1 MLIGLAGCGK
11 TQLAKGIL
19 RSIVKEYPDNYNYQL
34 INFSYYTDS
43 TYLQVQLEQFL
54 KKIAGKQYGPPGK
67 QKLIYFIDD
76 LNMPQ
81 LDPYDT
87 QSAIALLRQHADYEH
102 WYDVG
107 KLTLKDIVNTQT
119 LAALNPS
126 AGSFHVNP
134 RYMRHFWTVS
144 IPFPDNESLSL
155 IYSTFFSGH
164 LKRFKPTLQEL
175 APLIIRS
182 ALALHQNVISSFR
195 KTAINFH
202 YEFNLRHL
210 SNIFQ
215 GMLLSD
221 PLKFAEPEKMVKLW
235 IHESERTYGDRL
247 VSPDHLA
254 KYNNLMFELI
264 KKSFSRYS
272 LNRYFSNNPENL
284 IFSNFSSGM
293 NGQDRLYDIMPNEKL
308 FPYID
313 EGLTVYNDNNPVMNL
328 VLFEDAMK
336 HVCRI
341 TRIVMPSSGHALLVG
356 VGGSGKQSLSR
367 LAASMM
373 YMTTFQITISS
384 TYSINDLKSDL
395 QTLYQKTGVKE
406 DDILFLFTEGQIT
419 NERFLVYI
427 NDLLASGEIAELY
440 TSDEKEEIINAV
452 RGKVKS
458 EGKIDSRDN
467 TNCWNWYIDKVKQK
481 LHMSICFSPVG

>member
-1 MLIGLAGCGK
+1 
-11 TQLAKGIL
+11 
-19 RSIVKEYPDNYNYQL
+19 
-34 INFSYYTDS
+34 
-43 TYLQVQLEQFL
+43 
-54 KKIAGKQYGPPGK
+54 
-67 QKLIYFIDD
+67 
-76 LNMPQ
+76 MPQ

-87 QSAIALLRQHADYEH
+87 QSAISLLRQHADYEH
-102 WYDVG
+102 WYDVS

-126 AGSFHVNP
+126 AGSFFVDP

-215 GMLLSD
+215 GILLSD
-221 PLKFAEPEKMVKLW
+221 PLKFIEPEKMVKLW

-272 LNRYFSNNPENL
+272 LNRYFSNN
-284 IFSNFSSGM
+284 S
-293 NGQDRLYDIMPNEKL
+293 
-308 FPYID
+308 
-313 EGLTVYNDNNPVMNL
+313 
-328 VLFEDAMK
+328 
-336 HVCRI
+336 
-341 TRIVMPSSGHALLVG
+341 
-356 VGGSGKQSLSR
+356 
-367 LAASMM
+367 
-373 YMTTFQITISS
+373 
-384 TYSINDLKSDL
+384 
-395 QTLYQKTGVKE
+395 
-406 DDILFLFTEGQIT
+406 
-419 NERFLVYI
+419 
-427 NDLLASGEIAELY
+427 
-440 TSDEKEEIINAV
+440 
-452 RGKVKS
+452 
-458 EGKIDSRDN
+458 
-467 TNCWNWYIDKVKQK
+467 
-481 LHMSICFSPVG
+481 